1 MGLRHTF
8 SNGIRQ
14 ANLYIRIARFS
25 EDDFRGGGRGAGGGH
40 SLDEFLAGLGER
52 AGVVGTAD
60 EGAVGCYAQG
70 HALLWT

>member
-1 MGLRHTF
+1 MGLKHTF
-8 SNGIRQ
+8 SDCIRQ

-25 EDDFRGGGRGAGGGH
+25 EDEFRGGGRGAGGGH
-40 SLDEFLAGLGER
+40 ALNKRLAGLGER

-70 HALLWT
+70 HALLGT